1 MTFGRNHPLSKCAN
15 VSKIYCSLVLLLS
28 TTAMQRLY
36 IYNAALA
43 IVGASLGGPAVRSII
58 AGDWGISI
66 LLMTIG
72 GCGLVLGAVYQ
83 SLQTDPDD
91 FNLSTGMLVL
101 NIGAACLALFGT
113 LLFAASS

>member
-1 MTFGRNHPLSKCAN
+1 
-15 VSKIYCSLVLLLS
+15 
-28 TTAMQRLY
+28 MQRLY
-36 IYNAALA
+36 IYNAALV

-58 AGDWGISI
+58 AGEWSISI

-83 SLQTDPDD
+83 SLRTDPDD
-91 FNLSTGMLVL
+91 FTVSTSMLVL

-113 LLFAASS
+113 LLSAASGW